1 MRKAGNH
8 KVKSIGIIATN
19 PKTTGVKVP
28 QEVKQYEQARKKFVT
43 AMEKAHKLSDSPAV
57 KAFMQMQDQSE
68 QPSAEEIKKRE
79 LFQLYNAYLTD
90 ANFMSDQLWLLAEL
104 TFHAER
110 GEANLPNLNTTI
122 TELDKRMDATMDAVK
137 KAFGFLGI
145 AEKESDTDKE
155 KAA

>member
-1 MRKAGNH
+1 
-8 KVKSIGIIATN
+8 
-19 PKTTGVKVP
+19 
-28 QEVKQYEQARKKFVT
+28 
-43 AMEKAHKLSDSPAV
+43 
-57 KAFMQMQDQSE
+57 
-68 QPSAEEIKKRE
+68 
-79 LFQLYNAYLTD
+79 
-90 ANFMSDQLWLLAEL
+90 MSDQLWLLAEL